1 MIFNQTID
9 LMDSS
14 HNHRL
19 RDLNQSCLKALADS
33 VHRKGAALDNV
44 WGIIDGTVRP
54 CCRQR

>member
-1 MIFNQTID
+1 
-9 LMDSS
+9 MDSS

-19 RDLNQSCLKALADS
+19 RDLNQSWLSPRCLKALADS